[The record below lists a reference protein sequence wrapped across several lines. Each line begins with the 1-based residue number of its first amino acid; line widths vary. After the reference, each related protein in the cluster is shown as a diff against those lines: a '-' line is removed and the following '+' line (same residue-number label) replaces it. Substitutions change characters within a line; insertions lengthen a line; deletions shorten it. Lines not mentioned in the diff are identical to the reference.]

1 MSTFPGIG
9 KFWELKITSNQSH
22 QANTGYKRK
31 DICQAVCCPINVPKG
46 TPVTVA
52 TVKPVNIIAMA
63 LARRDGG
70 TTSAAMT
77 VETDMKMPCANA
89 ESIRP
94 TNKIIN
100 VGANAAIKFH

>member
-22 QANTGYKRK
+22 QANTGYKK
-31 DICQAVCCPINVPKG
+31 KGHMPCCCPINVPKG

-70 TTSAAMT
+70 TTSAAT

-94 TNKIIN
+94 TNNKRWRKRSN
-100 VGANAAIKFH
+100 